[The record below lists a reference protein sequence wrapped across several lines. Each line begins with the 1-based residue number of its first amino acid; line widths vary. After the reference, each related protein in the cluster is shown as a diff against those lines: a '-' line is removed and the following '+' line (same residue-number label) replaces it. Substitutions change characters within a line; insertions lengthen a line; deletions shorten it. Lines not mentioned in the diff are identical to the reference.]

1 MPILTAEDRKFWEEN
16 GYVVV
21 HNAVPPENLKAAER
35 AVWDFL
41 EMQPDDPGGWYPD
54 PPRGTIM
61 TEMYQHQALWDNRQ
75 YPRIHQAFAEIWE
88 TEKLWVSIDRASMN
102 PPELPDWKHPGKLHW
117 DTQLEIPIEFWV
129 QGVLYLTDTAAN
141 QGAFTCVP
149 GFHHQLEDWLKDL
162 PPEANPREQ
171 DLESLG
177 AKPISG
183 KAGDLI
189 IWHSALPHGSSSNT
203 AHHPRVA
210 QYITMFPSQ
219 GYDENARNH
228 RVKAWRDRLAGL
240 VIEVTG
246 ITTWK
251 LRNEKEH
258 QTGQTAELSPLG
270 QKLLGLDQWEK

>member
-1 MPILTAEDRKFWEEN
+1 MPVLTAEDRQFWEEN

-41 EMQPDDPGGWYPD
+41 EMQSDDPRSWYPD
-54 PPRGTIM
+54 PPRGIM
-61 TEMYQHQALWDNRQ
+61 AEMYQHQALWDNRQ
-75 YPRIHQAFAEIWE
+75 YPRVHQAFAEIWG

-102 PPELPDWKHPGKLHW
+102 PPELPDWKYPGILHW
-117 DTQLEIPIEFWV
+117 DTNLEPPIEFWV

-141 QGAFTCVP
+141 QGAFSCVP
-149 GFHHQLEDWLKDL
+149 GFHRRLEAWLKDL
-162 PPEANPREQ
+162 PAEANPREQ

-177 AKPISG
+177 AKPIPG
-183 KAGDLI
+183 AAGDLI
-189 IWHSALPHGSSSNT
+189 IWHSALPHGSSPNT
-203 AHHPRVA
+203 ATHPRLA

-219 GYDENARNH
+219 GYDEAARNR

-246 ITTWK
+246 KKTWE

-258 QTGQTAELSPLG
+258 QSGQTAKLSPLG
-270 QKLLGLDQWEK
+270 RKLLGLDS

>member
-1 MPILTAEDRKFWEEN
+1 
-16 GYVVV
+16 
-21 HNAVPPENLKAAER
+21 
-35 AVWDFL
+35 
-41 EMQPDDPGGWYPD
+41 
-54 PPRGTIM
+54 M

-75 YPRIHQAFAEIWE
+75 YPRVHQAFAEIWG
-88 TEKLWVSIDRASMN
+88 TEQLWVSIDRASMN

-117 DTQLEIPIEFWV
+117 DTKLEPPIDFWV

-149 GFHHQLEDWLKDL
+149 GFHRQLEDWLKGL
-162 PPEANPREQ
+162 PPEADPREQ

-177 AKPISG
+177 AQPIPG
-183 KAGDLI
+183 AAGDLI
-189 IWHSALPHGSSSNT
+189 IWHTALPHGSSSNT
-203 AHHPRVA
+203 ATQPRVA

-219 GYDENARNH
+219 GYDEDVRTH
-228 RVKAWRDRLAGL
+228 RLKAWRDRLAGL

-246 ITTWK
+246 VTTWK

-270 QKLLGLDQWEK
+270 RKLLGLDRWEER

>member
-1 MPILTAEDRKFWEEN
+1 MPVLTAEDRKFWEEN

-41 EMQPDDPGGWYPD
+41 EMQPDDPASWYPD
-54 PPRGTIM
+54 PPRSTIM

-75 YPRIHQAFAEIWE
+75 HPRVHQAFAEIWE
-88 TEKLWVSIDRASMN
+88 TKELWVSIDRASMN
-102 PPELPDWKHPGKLHW
+102 PPERPDWKHPGKLHW
-117 DTQLEIPIEFWV
+117 DTKLEPPIEFWV

-149 GFHHQLEDWLKDL
+149 GFHRQLEDWLKDL
-162 PPEANPREQ
+162 PPETNPREQ

-177 AKPISG
+177 ARPIPGS
-183 KAGDLI
+183 AGDLI

-203 AHHPRVA
+203 ATHPRVV
-210 QYITMFPSQ
+210 QYITMFPLQ
-219 GYDENARNH
+219 GYDEDARNH
-228 RVKAWRDRLAGL
+228 RIKAWRDRLAGL

-246 ITTWK
+246 ITTWE
-251 LRNEKEH
+251 LRNEKEN
-258 QTGQTAELSPLG
+258 QIGQTAELSPLG
-270 QKLLGLDQWEK
+270 RKLLGLDRW

>member
-1 MPILTAEDRKFWEEN
+1 MPVLTAEDRQFWEEN

-41 EMQPDDPGGWYPD
+41 EMQPDDPASWYPD
-54 PPRGTIM
+54 PPRSTIM
-61 TEMYQHQALWDNRQ
+61 TEMYQHQALWNNRQ
-75 YPRIHQAFAEIWE
+75 YPRVHQAFVELWG

-102 PPELPDWKHPGKLHW
+102 PPELPDWKYPSKLHW
-117 DTQLEIPIEFWV
+117 DTKLEPPIEFWV
-129 QGVLYLTDTAAN
+129 QGVLYLTDTASN

-149 GFHHQLEDWLKDL
+149 GFHQRLEAWLKDL
-162 PPEANPREQ
+162 PAAANPREQ

-177 AKPISG
+177 AKPIPG
-183 KAGDLI
+183 AAGDLI
-189 IWHSALPHGSSSNT
+189 IWHSALPHGSSPNT
-203 AHHPRVA
+203 ATHPRLA

-219 GYDENARNH
+219 GYDDEARNG

-246 ITTWK
+246 VTKWK

-258 QTGQTAELSPLG
+258 ERGQTAKLSPLG
-270 QKLLGLDQWEK
+270 RKLLGLDRW

>member
-1 MPILTAEDRKFWEEN
+1 MSVLTAEDRKFWKEN

-41 EMQPDDPGGWYPD
+41 EMQSDDPASWYPD

-61 TEMYQHQALWDNRQ
+61 AEMYQHQALWDNRQ
-75 YPRIHQAFAEIWE
+75 YPRVHQAFAEIWG
-88 TEKLWVSIDRASMN
+88 TEQLWVSIDRASMN
-102 PPELPDWKHPGKLHW
+102 PPELPDWKYPSHLHW
-117 DTQLEIPIEFWV
+117 DTKLEPPIEFWV

-149 GFHHQLEDWLKDL
+149 GFHRQLEAWLKDL

-177 AKPISG
+177 AKPIAG
-183 KAGDLI
+183 AAGDLI
-189 IWHSALPHGSSSNT
+189 IWHSALPHGSSPNT
-203 AHHPRVA
+203 ATHPRVA
-210 QYITMFPSQ
+210 QYVTMFPSQ
-219 GYDENARNH
+219 GYDEAARIL
-228 RVKAWRDRLAGL
+228 RVGAWQDRLAGL

-246 ITTWK
+246 KKTWK

-258 QTGQTAELSPLG
+258 QRGQTAELSQLG
-270 QKLLGLDQWEK
+270 RKLLGLDGWL